1 MNWWSNISSPQW
13 QDDMPE
19 NDKQRSD
26 LKSEKKSWV
35 EAEKYIQLGVTLP
48 AATVIGWFLGSLL
61 DKWLG
66 THWGKIAGLFVGIA
80 AGFVQLVRV
89 AIASSKE
96 QEQGPPQ

>member
-1 MNWWSNISSPQW
+1 
-13 QDDMPE
+13 MPE
-19 NDKQRSD
+19 VDKQPRD

-66 THWGKIAGLFVGIA
+66 THWMNIVGLFIGIA

-96 QEQGPPQ
+96 QEQGPPE

>member
-1 MNWWSNISSPQW
+1 MANKEGKQSS
-13 QDDMPE
+13 
-19 NDKQRSD
+19 
-26 LKSEKKSWV
+26 SEKKSWI

-48 AATVIGWFLGSLL
+48 AATVLGWFLGSLL

-66 THWGKIAGLFVGIA
+66 THWIKILGLFVGIA

-96 QEQGPPQ
+96 QEQGPPE